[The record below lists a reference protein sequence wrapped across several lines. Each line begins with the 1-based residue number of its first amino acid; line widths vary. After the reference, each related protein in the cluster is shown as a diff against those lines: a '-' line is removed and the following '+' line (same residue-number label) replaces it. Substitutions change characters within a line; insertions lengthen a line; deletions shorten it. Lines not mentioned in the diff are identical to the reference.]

1 MTDITITD
9 TKEVWVVYTNSD
21 LTEGRGHQYPI
32 HVCGSASTAA
42 RMATRKGVQGSDA
55 NVSKEIAVRFR
66 EPIIQPGLTRTEAE
80 ETRARYLRINPG
92 ARVTID
98 SQPDNPQLK
107 TLIAHLPVLP
117 IRQVLAPGFIGYRG
131 WRA

>member
-1 MTDITITD
+1 M
-9 TKEVWVVYTNSD
+9 
-21 LTEGRGHQYPI
+21 
-32 HVCGSASTAA
+32 
-42 RMATRKGVQGSDA
+42 
-55 NVSKEIAVRFR
+55 RFR

-80 ETRARYLRINPG
+80 ETRARYIRINPG

-117 IRQVLAPGFIGYRG
+117 FRQVMDPGFIGYCG
-131 WRA
+131 WLA

>member
-1 MTDITITD
+1 MR
-9 TKEVWVVYTNSD
+9 Y
-21 LTEGRGHQYPI
+21 
-32 HVCGSASTAA
+32 
-42 RMATRKGVQGSDA
+42 
-55 NVSKEIAVRFR
+55 R
-66 EPIIQPGLTRTEAE
+66 EPIIQPGLTREEATDARE
-80 ETRARYLRINPG
+80 RYLKINPG

-117 IRQVLAPGFIGYRG
+117 LRQVLAPGFIGYRG

>member
-1 MTDITITD
+1 M
-9 TKEVWVVYTNSD
+9 
-21 LTEGRGHQYPI
+21 
-32 HVCGSASTAA
+32 
-42 RMATRKGVQGSDA
+42 
-55 NVSKEIAVRFR
+55 RFR
-66 EPIIQPGLTRTEAE
+66 APIIQQGLTRTEAE

-117 IRQVLAPGFIGYRG
+117 FRRVMEPGFIGSRG

>member
-1 MTDITITD
+1 MRF
-9 TKEVWVVYTNSD
+9 SSP
-21 LTEGRGHQYPI
+21 LTPH
-32 HVCGSASTAA
+32 
-42 RMATRKGVQGSDA
+42 
-55 NVSKEIAVRFR
+55 
-66 EPIIQPGLTRTEAE
+66 GLTRTEADD
-80 ETRARYLRINPG
+80 TRARYLRINPG

-117 IRQVLAPGFIGYRG
+117 LRQVLAPGFIGYRG

>member
-1 MTDITITD
+1 M
-9 TKEVWVVYTNSD
+9 
-21 LTEGRGHQYPI
+21 
-32 HVCGSASTAA
+32 
-42 RMATRKGVQGSDA
+42 
-55 NVSKEIAVRFR
+55 R
-66 EPIIQPGLTRTEAE
+66 E
-80 ETRARYLRINPG
+80 RYLLINPG

-117 IRQVLAPGFIGYRG
+117 FRQVMDPGFIGYRG

>member
-1 MTDITITD
+1 M
-9 TKEVWVVYTNSD
+9 
-21 LTEGRGHQYPI
+21 
-32 HVCGSASTAA
+32 
-42 RMATRKGVQGSDA
+42 
-55 NVSKEIAVRFR
+55 RFK
-66 EPIIQPGLTRTEAE
+66 EPIIQTGLTLEEAVNVRE
-80 ETRARYLRINPG
+80 RYLLINPG

-117 IRQVLAPGFIGYRG
+117 LRQVLAPGFIGYRG

>member
-1 MTDITITD
+1 
-9 TKEVWVVYTNSD
+9 
-21 LTEGRGHQYPI
+21 
-32 HVCGSASTAA
+32 
-42 RMATRKGVQGSDA
+42 
-55 NVSKEIAVRFR
+55 VRFR

-92 ARVTID
+92 ALVTID

-117 IRQVLAPGFIGYRG
+117 FRRVRDPGFIGYRG
-131 WRA
+131 WRC

>member
-1 MTDITITD
+1 M
-9 TKEVWVVYTNSD
+9 
-21 LTEGRGHQYPI
+21 
-32 HVCGSASTAA
+32 
-42 RMATRKGVQGSDA
+42 
-55 NVSKEIAVRFR
+55 RFR
-66 EPIIQPGLTRTEAE
+66 EPIIQTGLTLEEAVNVRE
-80 ETRARYLRINPG
+80 RYLLINPG

-117 IRQVLAPGFIGYRG
+117 LRQVLAPGFIGYRG

>member
-1 MTDITITD
+1 M
-9 TKEVWVVYTNSD
+9 
-21 LTEGRGHQYPI
+21 
-32 HVCGSASTAA
+32 
-42 RMATRKGVQGSDA
+42 
-55 NVSKEIAVRFR
+55 RFR

-98 SQPDNPQLK
+98 SQPENPQLK

-117 IRQVLAPGFIGYRG
+117 FRQVMDPGFIGSRG

>member
-1 MTDITITD
+1 M
-9 TKEVWVVYTNSD
+9 
-21 LTEGRGHQYPI
+21 
-32 HVCGSASTAA
+32 
-42 RMATRKGVQGSDA
+42 
-55 NVSKEIAVRFR
+55 RFR

-117 IRQVLAPGFIGYRG
+117 FRQVRDIGFIGYRG

>member
-1 MTDITITD
+1 M
-9 TKEVWVVYTNSD
+9 
-21 LTEGRGHQYPI
+21 
-32 HVCGSASTAA
+32 
-42 RMATRKGVQGSDA
+42 
-55 NVSKEIAVRFR
+55 RFR
-66 EPIIQPGLTRTEAE
+66 APIIQPGLTRTEAE

-117 IRQVLAPGFIGYRG
+117 YRQDIDPGLAGHRR
-131 WRA
+131 WRAYPDSRPARGFQFKDSPWRKST

>member
-1 MTDITITD
+1 MR
-9 TKEVWVVYTNSD
+9 Y
-21 LTEGRGHQYPI
+21 R
-32 HVCGSASTAA
+32 A
-42 RMATRKGVQGSDA
+42 
-55 NVSKEIAVRFR
+55 
-66 EPIIQPGLTRTEAE
+66 PIIQPGLTRTEAE

-117 IRQVLAPGFIGYRG
+117 FRQVMDPGFIWYRG

>member
-1 MTDITITD
+1 
-9 TKEVWVVYTNSD
+9 
-21 LTEGRGHQYPI
+21 
-32 HVCGSASTAA
+32 
-42 RMATRKGVQGSDA
+42 
-55 NVSKEIAVRFR
+55 VRFR
-66 EPIIQPGLTRTEAE
+66 APIIQPGLTRTEAE
-80 ETRARYLRINPG
+80 ETRARYIRINPG

-117 IRQVLAPGFIGYRG
+117 FRQVMDPGFIGYRG